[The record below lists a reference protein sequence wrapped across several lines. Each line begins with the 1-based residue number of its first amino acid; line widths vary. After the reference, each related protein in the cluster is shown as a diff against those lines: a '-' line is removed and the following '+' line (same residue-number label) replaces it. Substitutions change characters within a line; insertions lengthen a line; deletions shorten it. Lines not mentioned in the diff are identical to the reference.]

1 MSGAPGPQ
9 ALPHQKK
16 GNRMTVVHRTCPR
29 TGHPARPER
38 LALLAP
44 LALAAALAAPSA
56 GAATWVY
63 VSNADSQDVSVFEL
77 DRSAGALK
85 PVDTTALGGMAM
97 PMAVSPDK
105 KVLYV
110 ALRSQPFRV
119 VSLAID
125 PASGKLRKLG
135 EAPLADSMANIDT
148 DATGRWLFAASYP
161 GHKIT
166 VNSIGKDG
174 AVGAVQQLIPTAPN
188 AHAIHADAANRHV
201 LATSLGGD
209 NLSAWRF
216 DAETGKLTANE
227 PALTTVTPEKS
238 GPRHFVWDK
247 AQRSLYLLNEL
258 DASVHVMAYDKERG
272 TLRSVQ
278 RTTTL
283 PAGFAGKP
291 WAADLHL
298 SPDGRTL
305 YASERTSS
313 TLSSFRVDAATG
325 QLQPLGQVP
334 TEKNPRGF
342 AVDSSGRFLIAAG
355 QDSHHVALHP
365 IDPATGIPGA
375 ATRLPAGKNP
385 NWVEIVDLP

>member
-1 MSGAPGPQ
+1 MAFAAG
-9 ALPHQKK
+9 
-16 GNRMTVVHRTCPR
+16 
-29 TGHPARPER
+29 
-38 LALLAP
+38 
-44 LALAAALAAPSA
+44 AALATPGAWA
-56 GAATWVY
+56 GTWVY
-63 VSNADSQDVSVFEL
+63 VSNADSQDVSVYEL
-77 DRSAGALK
+77 DRGAASLR

-97 PMAVSPDK
+97 PMAVSPDR

-125 PASGKLRKLG
+125 AATGKLRKLG

-148 DATGRWLFAASYP
+148 DATGRWLFGASYP

-166 VNSIGKDG
+166 VNSISKDG
-174 AVGAVQQLIPTAPN
+174 TVGAVQQLIPTAPN
-188 AHAIHADAANRHV
+188 AHAIHADSSNRYV
-201 LATSLGGD
+201 FATSLGGD
-209 NLSAWRF
+209 NLSGWRF
-216 DAETGKLTANE
+216 DAETGKLSANE
-227 PALTTVTPEKS
+227 PALTSVTPEKS

-247 AQRSLYLLNEL
+247 SQRYMYVLNEL
-258 DASVHVMAYDKERG
+258 DAAVHVMAYDATRG
-272 TLRSVQ
+272 ALRPVQ
-278 RTTTL
+278 RASAL
-283 PAGFAGKP
+283 PAGFTGKP

-334 TEKNPRGF
+334 TEKSPRGF
-342 AVDSSGRFLIAAG
+342 AVDSSGRFLVAAG
-355 QDSHHVALHP
+355 QESHQVSLHP
-365 IDPATGIPGA
+365 IDPATGIPGTP
-375 ATRLPAGKNP
+375 TRVPAGKNP

>member
-1 MSGAPGPQ
+1 MTSLPT
-9 ALPHQKK
+9 ALRKLTH
-16 GNRMTVVHRTCPR
+16 
-29 TGHPARPER
+29 
-38 LALLAP
+38 LAIAVGS
-44 LALAAALAAPSA
+44 ALAVPGAWAAN
-56 GAATWVY
+56 WVY

-77 DRSAGALK
+77 DRAAAALRT
-85 PVDTTALGGMAM
+85 VDTTPLAGMAM

-125 PASGKLRKLG
+125 AASGKLRKLG
-135 EAPLADSMANIDT
+135 EAPLADSMAYIDT

-174 AVGAVQQLIPTAPN
+174 AVDAVQQLLPTAPN
-188 AHAIHADAANRHV
+188 AHAIRADASNRLV

-216 DAETGKLTANE
+216 DPDTGRLSANE
-227 PALTTVTPEKS
+227 PALTAVTPEKS
-238 GPRHFVWDK
+238 GPRHFAWDT
-247 AQRSLYLLNEL
+247 AQKHLYLLNEL
-258 DASVHVMAYDKERG
+258 DASVHVMAYDAARG
-272 TLRSVQ
+272 ALRPVQ
-278 RTTTL
+278 RISAL
-283 PAGFAGKP
+283 PAGFSGRP
-291 WAADLHL
+291 WAADIHL

-325 QLQPLGQVP
+325 QLQPLG
-334 TEKNPRGF
+334 
-342 AVDSSGRFLIAAG
+342 
-355 QDSHHVALHP
+355 
-365 IDPATGIPGA
+365 
-375 ATRLPAGKNP
+375 
-385 NWVEIVDLP
+385 

>member
-1 MSGAPGPQ
+1 
-9 ALPHQKK
+9 
-16 GNRMTVVHRTCPR
+16 MTSTPRIRTR
-29 TGHPARPER
+29 VAQ
-38 LALLAP
+38 
-44 LALAAALAAPSA
+44 LALAAVAALSTPGAW
-56 GAATWVY
+56 AATWVY
-63 VSNADSQDVSVFEL
+63 VANADSQDVSVLEL
-77 DRSAGALK
+77 DRSNATLK
-85 PVDTTALGGMAM
+85 PVDTVPLGGTAM

-174 AVGAVQQLIPTAPN
+174 AVGAVQQLIPTAPH
-188 AHAIHADAANRHV
+188 AHAIHADAANRRV
-201 LATSLGGD
+201 FATSLGGD

-216 DAETGKLTANE
+216 DAESGRLTAHE
-227 PALTTVTPEKS
+227 PALTQVAPEKS
-238 GPRHFVWDK
+238 GPRHFVWDT
-247 AQRSLYLLNEL
+247 AQRTMYVLNEL
-258 DASVHVMAYDKERG
+258 DAAVHVMAYDKERG
-272 TLRSVQ
+272 TLRPVQ
-278 RTTTL
+278 RTTAL
-283 PAGFAGKP
+283 PAGFNGKP
-291 WAADLHL
+291 WAADIHL

-334 TEKNPRGF
+334 TEKSPRGF

-355 QDSHHVALHP
+355 QESHHLALHP
-365 IDPATGIPGA
+365 IDPATGIPGTP
-375 ATRLPAGKNP
+375 TRVPVGKNP

>member
-1 MSGAPGPQ
+1 MTLPFRIHRRAAP
-9 ALPHQKK
+9 
-16 GNRMTVVHRTCPR
+16 V
-29 TGHPARPER
+29 
-38 LALLAP
+38 
-44 LALAAALAAPSA
+44 ALAVAAVLGAQAAQ
-56 GAATWVY
+56 AATWVY
-63 VSNADSQDVSVFEL
+63 VANADSQDVSVLEL
-77 DRSAGALK
+77 DRAAGTLK
-85 PVDTTALGGMAM
+85 PVDTTAVGGTAM

-105 KVLYV
+105 RVLYV

-174 AVGAVQQLIPTAPN
+174 VVGAVQQLIPTAPN
-188 AHAIHADAANRHV
+188 AHAIHADAANRYV

-209 NLSAWRF
+209 HLSAWKF
-216 DAETGKLTANE
+216 DAETGKLAAHE
-227 PALTTVTPEKS
+227 PALTPVAPEKS
-238 GPRHFVWDK
+238 GPRHFVWSHD
-247 AQRSLYLLNEL
+247 QRHLYLLDEL
-258 DASVHVMAYDKERG
+258 DAAVHVMAYDKERG
-272 TLRSVQ
+272 TLRPLQ

-283 PAGFAGKP
+283 PAGFTGKP
-291 WAADLHL
+291 WAADIHL

-313 TLSSFRVDAATG
+313 TLSAFRVDAATG

-334 TEKNPRGF
+334 TEKTPRGF
-342 AVDSSGRFLIAAG
+342 AVDASGRFLIAAG

-365 IDPATGIPGA
+365 IDAATGLPGA
-375 ATRLPAGKNP
+375 PTRVPVGKNP
-385 NWVEIVDLP
+385 NWIEIVDMP

>member
-1 MSGAPGPQ
+1 
-9 ALPHQKK
+9 
-16 GNRMTVVHRTCPR
+16 MTAVLRIRTR
-29 TGHPARPER
+29 A
-38 LALLAP
+38 AQ
-44 LALAAALAAPSA
+44 LALAAATCLATP
-56 GAATWVY
+56 GAWAVTWVY

-77 DRSAGALK
+77 DRSAAALK

-201 LATSLGGD
+201 FATSLGGD

-227 PALTTVTPEKS
+227 PAVTTVTPEKA

-247 AQRSLYLLNEL
+247 GQRFVYLLNEL
-258 DASVHVMAYDKERG
+258 DASVHVMAYDATRG
-272 TLRSVQ
+272 TLRAVQ
-278 RTTTL
+278 RTTAL
-283 PAGFAGKP
+283 PAGFTGKP
-291 WAADLHL
+291 WAADIHL

-313 TLSSFRVDAATG
+313 TLSSFRIDAATG

-334 TEKNPRGF
+334 TEKTPRGF

-355 QDSHHVALHP
+355 QESHQVSLHP
-365 IDPATGIPGA
+365 IDPTTGIPGTP
-375 ATRLPAGKNP
+375 TRVPAGKNP

>member
-1 MSGAPGPQ
+1 MTSLPT
-9 ALPHQKK
+9 ALRKLTH
-16 GNRMTVVHRTCPR
+16 
-29 TGHPARPER
+29 
-38 LALLAP
+38 LAIAVGS
-44 LALAAALAAPSA
+44 ALAVPGAWAAN
-56 GAATWVY
+56 WVY

-77 DRSAGALK
+77 DRAAAALRT
-85 PVDTTALGGMAM
+85 VDTTPLAGMAM

-125 PASGKLRKLG
+125 AASGKLRKLG
-135 EAPLADSMANIDT
+135 EAPLADSMAYIDT

-174 AVGAVQQLIPTAPN
+174 AVDAVQQLLPTAPN
-188 AHAIHADAANRHV
+188 AHAIRADASNRLV

-216 DAETGKLTANE
+216 DPDTGRLSANE
-227 PALTTVTPEKS
+227 PALTAVTPEKS
-238 GPRHFVWDK
+238 GPRHFAWDT
-247 AQRSLYLLNEL
+247 AQKHLYLLNEL
-258 DASVHVMAYDKERG
+258 DASVHVMAYDAARG
-272 TLRSVQ
+272 ALRPVQ
-278 RTTTL
+278 RISAL
-283 PAGFAGKP
+283 PAGFSGKP
-291 WAADLHL
+291 WAADIHL

-325 QLQPLGQVP
+325 QLQPLG
-334 TEKNPRGF
+334 
-342 AVDSSGRFLIAAG
+342 
-355 QDSHHVALHP
+355 
-365 IDPATGIPGA
+365 
-375 ATRLPAGKNP
+375 
-385 NWVEIVDLP
+385 

>member
-1 MSGAPGPQ
+1 M
-9 ALPHQKK
+9 
-16 GNRMTVVHRTCPR
+16 NNTTVLHL
-29 TGHPARPER
+29 ARPKMGKGHAFASATHGGHR
-38 LALLAP
+38 ARFV
-44 LALAAALAAPSA
+44 ALAACALAWSA
-56 GAATWVY
+56 TLAAGGASAATWVY

-77 DRSAGALK
+77 DRSAAVLK
-85 PVDTTALGGMAM
+85 PVDITPLGGAAM

-125 PASGKLRKLG
+125 PTSGKLRKLG

-174 AVGAVQQLIPTAPN
+174 AVGAVHQLIATAPN
-188 AHAIHADAANRHV
+188 AHAIHADAANRFV
-201 LATSLGGD
+201 FATSLGGD

-216 DAETGKLTANE
+216 DAETGRLAAHE
-227 PALTTVTPEKS
+227 PALTTVAPEKS
-238 GPRHFVWDK
+238 GPRHFVWNK
-247 AQRSLYLLNEL
+247 AQSHMYVLNEL
-258 DASVHVMAYDKERG
+258 DAAVHVMAYDKERG
-272 TLRSVQ
+272 TLRAVQ
-278 RTTTL
+278 RTTAL

-298 SPDGRTL
+298 APDGRTL
-305 YASERTSS
+305 YASERSSS
-313 TLSSFRVDAATG
+313 TLSSYRVDAATG
-325 QLQPLGQVP
+325 LLEPLGQVA
-334 TEKNPRGF
+334 TEKSPRGF

-355 QDSHHVALHP
+355 QESHHVALHP

-375 ATRLPAGKNP
+375 ATRVPAGKNP
-385 NWVEIVDLP
+385 NWVEVVDLP